1 MSVPDTI
8 IFFSY
13 EMGGIEMDA
22 KTFARI
28 AESLRQY
35 RRADLGD
42 FEDDVGSQPVDKLY
56 VDPLPDDGILQMVL
70 SSNTTFV
77 LGRKGTG
84 KSTIFS
90 RAQSY
95 IREKAQNISIY
106 IDVKALYDL
115 LGEAGV
121 PISRIE
127 DKNIAEDVLRE
138 HLLRKAFL
146 SAVLSELINELRM
159 ACERLPLWSKILG
172 SKKDRIEKVR
182 NSLASLQ
189 IQIRDGILSD
199 AELPILRSITRKT
212 EDHTRQRQ
220 QVNSRSNA
228 SIKSSPTRMEAKF
241 SADISALEE
250 ALSDSKIYE
259 SYSDAVLRSF
269 PFSDILAD
277 IKRLLES
284 LELKRLFIFFDDF
297 SEITWSDQRLFVD
310 IVLAPLNNSSDE
322 RVKLKIAGYPGRV
335 YYGRID
341 PGKVDTICLDFAEL
355 YKSRDIQSA
364 ESSAID
370 YTTRLLTQRFKA
382 FGLDIKDYFAQRPAL
397 EESMRVMFETTFN
410 VPRLMGY
417 ILKYCYQDSI
427 TKKSRI
433 TLADI
438 RLSSQK
444 YYAEVLANYFDRR
457 NRYALEP
464 FERKLDRHNQQELL
478 DTVLTEAREVRRGII
493 AGEIGG
499 TYFTDVSNP
508 PVSHFSVDP
517 SLERI
522 FSSLELNFFVTR
534 YHQMRD
540 KDGKDVSI
548 YALYYGLCENE
559 RLPWG
564 YPTGRRDDRSYF
576 VQRCFNFNSSIHE
589 FLAKHQTIRC
599 SNCGAAFSMDRLKD
613 FEYFKWKCPECDDGR
628 CAVVRLGD
636 EYKQE
641 ISNLDKALMLEE
653 VEINILEILNQENRR
668 MRAKEISSFMDV
680 TYQLVGKR
688 TTKLQESGL
697 VEKEQEGTMVKNS
710 ITQKS
715 KDIYFPQ

>member
-1 MSVPDTI
+1 MN
-8 IFFSY
+8 
-13 EMGGIEMDA
+13 A
-22 KTFARI
+22 RTFGRI

-35 RRADLGD
+35 RRADLND
-42 FEDDVGSQPVDKLY
+42 FEEDVGSQPVDKLY

-90 RAQSY
+90 KAQSS
-95 IREKAQNISIY
+95 IREKGQNISIY

-115 LGEAGV
+115 LDESSV
-121 PISRIE
+121 PISRVE
-127 DKNIAEDVLRE
+127 DKKISEDVLRE

-146 SAVLSELINELRM
+146 GAVLSELIKELRM
-159 ACERLPLWSKILG
+159 ACERLPFWSKIFG
-172 SKKDRIEKVR
+172 SKKDRIEEVR
-182 NSLASLQ
+182 NRLASLQ
-189 IQIRDGILSD
+189 IRIKEGILSD

-212 EDHTRQRQ
+212 EDRDRQRQ
-220 QVNSRSNA
+220 QISLRKKAGLKA
-228 SIKSSPTRMEAKF
+228 SLLKTDVKF
-241 SADISALEE
+241 DAEVSALEE
-250 ALSDSKIYE
+250 ALADSKIYQN
-259 SYSDAVLRSF
+259 YSDAVLRSF
-269 PFSDILAD
+269 PFTDILTE
-277 IKRLLES
+277 IKQLLEG
-284 LELKRLFIFFDDF
+284 LGLKRLVIFFDDF
-297 SEITWSDQRLFVD
+297 SEITWSNQRLFVD
-310 IVLAPLNNSSDE
+310 VVLAPLNNSSDE

-341 PGKVDTICLDFAEL
+341 PGKVDTVCLDFAEL

-364 ESSAID
+364 ELSAID
-370 YTTRLLTQRFKA
+370 YTTRLLTQRFQA
-382 FGLDIKDYFAQRPAL
+382 FGLDVKDYFAQRPAFD
-397 EESMRVMFETTFN
+397 ESMRLMFETTFN

-417 ILKYCYQDSI
+417 ILKYCHQDSI

-433 TLADI
+433 TPADI

-444 YYAEVLANYFDRR
+444 YYSEVLAKYFDRR

-464 FERKLDRHNQQELL
+464 FDRKLDRHNQQELL
-478 DTVLTEAREVRRGII
+478 NTIVTEAREVRRGIA

-499 TYFTDVSNP
+499 SYFADVSNP

-517 SLERI
+517 SLEKI

-548 YALYYGLCENE
+548 YALYYGLCESE

-576 VQRCFNFNSSIHE
+576 VQRCFNFNSAIHE

-599 SNCGAAFSMDRLKD
+599 SNCGAAFSMDKLKD

-628 CAVVRLGD
+628 CSVVRLGD

-641 ISNLDKALMLEE
+641 IANLDKALMLEE
-653 VEINILEILNQENRR
+653 VEIDILEVLNQEKRR
-668 MRAKEISSFMDV
+668 MRAKDISSFMDV

-688 TTKLQESGL
+688 TAKLQETGL
-697 VEKEQEGTMVKNS
+697 VEKEQEGTVMKS
-710 ITQKS
+710 WITQKA
-715 KDIYFPQ
+715 KDIYFEP

>member
-1 MSVPDTI
+1 MDTR
-8 IFFSY
+8 
-13 EMGGIEMDA
+13 
-22 KTFARI
+22 TFAKI

-35 RRADLGD
+35 RRADLSD
-42 FEDDVGSQPVDKLY
+42 FEDYVGAQPVDKLY
-56 VDPLPDDGILQMVL
+56 VDPLPDDGILGMVL

-90 RAQSY
+90 RAQSA
-95 IREKAQNISIY
+95 IREKGHNISIY

-115 LGEAGV
+115 LGEYGV
-121 PISRIE
+121 PMSRIE
-127 DKNIAEDVLRE
+127 DKNISEDVLRE

-146 SAVLSELINELRM
+146 SAVLSELIKELRM
-159 ACERLPLWSKILG
+159 ACERLPLWSKIIG

-182 NSLASLQ
+182 DRLARFQ
-189 IQIRDGILSD
+189 IQIKEGILSD

-212 EDHTRQRQ
+212 EDHTKQLQRT
-220 QVNSRSNA
+220 NA
-228 SIKSSPTRMEAKF
+228 KANAGVDVSLTRVAAKLNTEA
-241 SADISALEE
+241 SALEE
-250 ALSDSKIYE
+250 ALADSKVYE

-269 PFSDILAD
+269 PFSDILNE
-277 IKRLLES
+277 IKQLLET
-284 LELKRLFIFFDDF
+284 LGLKRLVIFFDDF

-310 IVLAPLNNSSDE
+310 VVLAPLNNSSDE

-341 PGKVDTICLDFAEL
+341 PGKVDTVCLDFAEL
-355 YKSRDIQSA
+355 YKSHDIQSA
-364 ESSAID
+364 EGSAID
-370 YTTRLLTQRFKA
+370 YTTRLLSHRFQA
-382 FGLDIKDYFAQRPAL
+382 FQLDIRDFFAIRAGF
-397 EESMRVMFETTFN
+397 EESMRVLFETTFN

-417 ILKYCYQDSI
+417 ILKYCHQDSV
-427 TKKSRI
+427 TKNRRI
-433 TLADI
+433 TPADI
-438 RLSSQK
+438 RLASQK
-444 YYAEVLANYFDRR
+444 YFGEVLSKYFDRR
-457 NRYALEP
+457 NRYAIEP

-478 DTVLTEAREVRRGII
+478 NTILTGAREVRRGIL
-493 AGEIGG
+493 AGEVGG
-499 TYFTDVSNP
+499 SYFTDVSNP

-522 FSSLELNFFVTR
+522 LSSLELNFFLTR

-576 VQRCFNFNSSIHE
+576 VQRCFNFNSTIHE
-589 FLAKHQTIRC
+589 FLAKHETIRC

-628 CAVVRLGD
+628 CSVVRLGD

-641 ISNLDKALMLEE
+641 ISSLDKALMLEE
-653 VEINILEILNQENRR
+653 VEINILEVLNQENRR

-680 TYQLVGKR
+680 TYQLIGKR
-688 TTKLQESGL
+688 TAKLQESGL
-697 VEKEQEGTMVKNS
+697 VEKEQEGTVVKSS

-715 KDIYFPQ
+715 KDVYFSY